1 VAIFGI
7 FSCTRVESGRAYLD
21 ADVNIQC
28 FVGKHPG
35 YVGAGIIWIVVVTLG
50 VPAFFIALLRHFKVP
65 QMAAVMTDNCW
76 LREAVKLAW
85 QERVPQPDVDIRRLT
100 IDSISDAHLK
110 SLAAFFLHGAS
121 SDEAAEILAG
131 TAPPMDLRDEGKEGD
146 DQRSPRARRSG
157 GGGSPPASPLARL
170 MQRVQTRVFSAAGCL
185 QRTASGGSSVFGRA
199 SGGAAADPALELRR
213 KVMAELLA
221 WCKTSSDLSIPVLRW
236 EDEDDDSVSDSDSD
250 SGAGAGAGDSA
261 GAEAGEK
268 MAAASVD
275 AAAAAVAA
283 AADEAARAM
292 GPVPCSQLV
301 TLQRRAMLEVGFL
314 FAAYRADCWRV
325 ARAAAARRRS
335 AHPPRSRRCA
345 PRPRAR
351 ALGLAGS
358 GRWWSCCVSWRSPPS
373 WRSSRRAA
381 AARLWWAS
389 RSPRSRSS

>member
-1 VAIFGI
+1 MQRSPSYSRGRARARTRQFYFYFYFYFSSHPSVAIFGI

-21 ADVNIQC
+21 ADVNIEC
-28 FVGKHPG
+28 YVGKHPG

-65 QMAAVMTDNCW
+65 QMAAVMTENCW
-76 LREAVKLAW
+76 LREVVKLAW

-131 TAPPMDLRDEGKEGD
+131 KAPHMDLRDEGKEGD
-146 DQRSPRARRSG
+146 DQRSLHARRSG
-157 GGGSPPASPLARL
+157 GGVSPPASPLARL
-170 MQRVQTRVFSAAGCL
+170 MQRVKTRVLSAAGCL
-185 QRTASGGSSVFGRA
+185 QRTASGGSSVFGRT

-221 WCKTSSDLSIPVLRW
+221 WCKTSSYLSIPVLRW
-236 EDEDDDSVSDSDSD
+236 EDEYDDSDSDSDSD
-250 SGAGAGAGDSA
+250 SGTGAGMGDSA

-275 AAAAAVAA
+275 AA

-301 TLQRRAMLEVGFL
+301 TLQRRAMVEVGFL

-325 ARAAAARRRS
+325 ARAVAARRRS
-335 AHPPRSRRCA
+335 AQPPR
-345 PRPRAR
+345 
-351 ALGLAGS
+351 
-358 GRWWSCCVSWRSPPS
+358 
-373 WRSSRRAA
+373 
-381 AARLWWAS
+381 
-389 RSPRSRSS
+389 